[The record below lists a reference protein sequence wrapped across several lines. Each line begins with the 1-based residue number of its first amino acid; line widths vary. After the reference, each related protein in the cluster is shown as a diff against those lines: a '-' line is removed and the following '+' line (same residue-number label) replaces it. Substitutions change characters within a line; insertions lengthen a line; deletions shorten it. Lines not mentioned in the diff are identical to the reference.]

1 MKKIKYIIF
10 LGSLIIP
17 TITTLAV
24 EAIVG
29 QIEMTPYTLENR
41 EEEDK
46 NSIEANSY
54 VTWEVMKN
62 DLMIEDNFKRYEL
75 LINNELDVP
84 LTYGK
89 VAQLICT
96 YIGRAPISLPQK
108 DGGSSGY
115 IGRLVME
122 GIWGDLPTD
131 MNLILG
137 QAEWDMICTRAKAF
151 LLDPVQYEKDFL
163 NSLEQEK
170 KARITEY
177 KLKEKTLGK
186 LDPIELGEMTLVDP
200 LMIYQEMPIHR
211 YTYLNQDYIAL
222 QEVATLGLQ
231 VEEIGEIIYIRRNQ
245 EPMQSFSE
253 KVYDKQKI
261 AFNKKEM
268 YIGNVRTY
276 SLATSNDV
284 FIPLEALGFYYEIQE
299 EDGQIILVDK
309 AKESTTYLTVDK
321 NFITNNTEEILQ
333 VQLINF
339 YWNGHEVL
347 EEKWDISQLQP
358 GEIYPNYNKVYTLND
373 SKIYLTTII
382 NKVKID
388 NEMIWHTSED
398 YGQANK
404 GLLSHYVAQVQKREE
419 AKKQAEIE
427 ATKELFP
434 ASIIIGTMKY
444 DVGPFK
450 KGDQVE
456 VNRADDGIRYYLHY
470 GKDIVKVPW
479 NSVKIPPNPR
489 VETKQAT
496 IKELEDYINGT
507 DMTSATNFLVWTDLY
522 RQRTYIF
529 NKQDGQ
535 WKIFRDKITKN
546 DQVERPAILTCST
559 GYNVTPT
566 PKGIFKLKAYVP
578 YFGVNKGYRC
588 KNAVQI
594 FDDYLY
600 HSLIFDKTGSYLL
613 EKKGALGQRAS
624 QGCIRFSPEES
635 EWFYNTMP
643 LQTTVWIN

>member
-17 TITTLAV
+17 TITTFAV
-24 EAIVG
+24 EEIVG
-29 QIEMTPYTLENR
+29 QVETTPYTLENR
-41 EEEDK
+41 GGEGE
-46 NSIEANSY
+46 NSIEVDPY

-62 DLMIEDNFKRYEL
+62 DLMIENNFKRYEL
-75 LINNELDVP
+75 LINNELEAP

-89 VAQLICT
+89 VAQLICA

-115 IGRLVME
+115 IGRLVIE
-122 GIWGDLPTD
+122 GIWADLPTD
-131 MNLILG
+131 TQLTLG
-137 QAEWDMICTRAKAF
+137 QEEWRAICARTKAF
-151 LLDPVQYEKDFL
+151 VLDPVQYEKDFL
-163 NSLEQEK
+163 NSLEKEK
-170 KARITEY
+170 KVRMTEY

-186 LDPIELGEMTLVDP
+186 LDSIELGEMTLGDP
-200 LMIYQEMPIHR
+200 LIIYQEMPIHR
-211 YTYLNQDYIAL
+211 YTYLDQDYIAL
-222 QEVATLGLQ
+222 QEVATLGLE
-231 VEEIGEIIYIRRNQ
+231 VEEIGGIIYIQKNE
-245 EPMQSFSE
+245 EPVQALSE
-253 KVYDKQKI
+253 KVYDKQKV

-268 YIGNVRTY
+268 YVGNLRTY

-309 AKESTTYLTVDK
+309 VEESTTYLTVDK
-321 NFITNNTEEILQ
+321 NFIINNTEEILQ
-333 VQLINF
+333 LQLTNF
-339 YWNGHEVL
+339 YWNGQEVL
-347 EEKWDISQLQP
+347 EEKWDISHMQP

-373 SKIYLTTII
+373 SRIYLTTII
-382 NKVKID
+382 NKIKIS
-388 NEMIWHTSED
+388 NEVIWHTSQN

-404 GLLSHYVAQVQKREE
+404 GLLSHYATQVQKREE

-434 ASIIIGTMKY
+434 ASIIIGTIKY

-450 KGDQVE
+450 KGDQVK
-456 VNRADDGIRYYLHY
+456 VNRADDGIRYYLHH
-470 GKDIVKVPW
+470 GKEIVKVPW

-507 DMTSATNFLVWTDLY
+507 GITSATNFLVWTDLY
-522 RQRTYIF
+522 RQRTYVF
-529 NKQDGQ
+529 HKEGEE
-535 WKIFRDKITKN
+535 WKIFRDKITQN
-546 DQVERPAILTCST
+546 DQVARPAIITCST
-559 GYNVTPT
+559 GHNVTPT
-566 PKGIFKLKAYVP
+566 PRGVFKLRAYVP